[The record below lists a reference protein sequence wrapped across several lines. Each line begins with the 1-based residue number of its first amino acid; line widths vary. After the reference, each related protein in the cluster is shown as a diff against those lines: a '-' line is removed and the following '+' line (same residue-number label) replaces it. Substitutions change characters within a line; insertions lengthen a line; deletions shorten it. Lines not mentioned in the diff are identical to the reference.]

1 MLQKLLIMINFKGLL
16 LEPKVL
22 TLITLSNYKE
32 NEQKSNVYVAKLR
45 YRKVSV
51 LVIWGPFDVAT

>member
-1 MLQKLLIMINFKGLL
+1 MLQELFIMINFKGLL

-32 NEQKSNVYVAKLR
+32 NDQRSNVYVAKLT

-51 LVIWGPFDVAT
+51 SHSGSF